1 MDISNELRTFL
12 LSLVVH
18 SVQLNFNNLQYH
30 LDHLLYTVYN
40 ADQGG
45 FAVDHQVGEL
55 R

>member
-1 MDISNELRTFL
+1 M
-12 LSLVVH
+12 LSTQHFANILATVFT
-18 SVQLNFNNLQYH
+18 NFYMQYH

>member
-1 MDISNELRTFL
+1 M
-12 LSLVVH
+12 
-18 SVQLNFNNLQYH
+18 QYH

-55 R
+55 RYMGQ